1 MRATRTELDDLRARA
16 GREAAAP
23 CSASRRPRRTGSG
36 RRPGS
41 PRSTSS
47 WRRCRTRSSRAAR
60 ERSALRAELDDALA
74 GARDL
79 ASCLRA
85 HRTRADAGRAA
96 LRAIEAAQ
104 VATRAAADAGS
115 ALARAVED
123 AGFPDADAARAA
135 LLDPAALRALDE
147 RVADHQRRLAAVR
160 AVLDEPGAA
169 QATAGPAPDLPALE
183 RAHGAALTE
192 LGTARSR
199 AALWT
204 TRATRLATLVAELSE
219 LLEEWA
225 PLRESLELAVRLA
238 GLAEGK
244 SADNRLQ
251 MRLSAYVLAYR
262 LAQVVAA
269 ANERL
274 ARMSDERYTLE
285 HTGRRGAGETRG
297 GLSLAVR
304 DTWSGEARDPATLSG
319 GETFV
324 VSLAL
329 ALGLADVITGESSDG
344 AAGDSSWTRSSS
356 TRGSA
361 RSTPTPWT
369 T

>member
-1 MRATRTELDDLRARA
+1 M
-16 GREAAAP
+16 
-23 CSASRRPRRTGSG
+23 
-36 RRPGS
+36 
-41 PRSTSS
+41 
-47 WRRCRTRSSRAAR
+47 
-60 ERSALRAELDDALA
+60 
-74 GARDL
+74 
-79 ASCLRA
+79 
-85 HRTRADAGRAA
+85 
-96 LRAIEAAQ
+96 
-104 VATRAAADAGS
+104 
-115 ALARAVED
+115 
-123 AGFPDADAARAA
+123 
-135 LLDPAALRALDE
+135 
-147 RVADHQRRLAAVR
+147 ADHQRRLAAVR

-169 QATAGPAPDLPALE
+169 EAAAGPAPDLPALE

-238 GLAEGK
+238 GLVEGK

-285 HTGRRGAGETRG
+285 HTGQRGAGETRG

-344 AAGDSSWTRSSS
+344 AAGDSRLDTLFVDEGFGSLDADTLDDVMDVLDSLRDGGRVVGVVSHVAEMVDRIPAQLRVSKSRAGS
-356 TRGSA
+356 TLTVSG
-361 RSTPTPWT
+361 
-369 T
+369 